1 MTKLGRGACLLF
13 VVAVFGYGCYDL
25 GYTLG
30 YVAAIQWAKGVNFD
44 Q

>member
-1 MTKLGRGACLLF
+1 MKTASLLF
-13 VVAVFGYGCYDL
+13 VALLFGYGCYDL

-30 YVAAIQWAKGVNFD
+30 YVAAIQWAKGVRWD